1 MITSKHNRRALNKRQ
16 LSIALIGNVHCFER
30 RKLYSQATQKYV
42 IASSNLKKDYQ
53 YFKKRE
59 YKNQIKCLISFK
71 FLYIPRNATVY
82 FSNWQNML

>member
-42 IASSNLKKDYQ
+42 IASSNLNKQFVLIEHHLQNHRLLTCLHSSID
-53 YFKKRE
+53 
-59 YKNQIKCLISFK
+59 NQQEMPQLLIEN
-71 FLYIPRNATVY
+71 LYN
-82 FSNWQNML
+82 Q

>member
-42 IASSNLKKDYQ
+42 IASSNLNKQFVLIEHHLQNIVYLLVFIHQLTTSKK
-53 YFKKRE
+53 
-59 YKNQIKCLISFK
+59 C
-71 FLYIPRNATVY
+71 RNY
-82 FSNWQNML
+82 